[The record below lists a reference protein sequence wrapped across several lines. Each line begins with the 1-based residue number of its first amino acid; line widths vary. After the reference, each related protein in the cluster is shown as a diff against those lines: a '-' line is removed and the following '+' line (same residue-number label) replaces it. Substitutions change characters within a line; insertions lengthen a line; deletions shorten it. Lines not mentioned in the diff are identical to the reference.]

1 MEKTRKKSLKRIEI
15 INEDSLTAETEF
27 HKKKHMSRVGK
38 LNGRAAI
45 IKIHGESEQEIQN
58 KKDRLDDSLNAI
70 RSAIQ
75 TGYTLGSGLSL
86 IYYNYKSVYN
96 NNQHLADVVPIK
108 IIEAYRDALTSVF
121 NTLYYNLKNEN
132 LDYNDVLGKTMNN
145 LSYDGIEDEWY
156 DTNIKEV
163 VIDPTGVVIS
173 SLRSAVSVAGY
184 VLTAKRM
191 IMRERHE
198 LDRAI

>member
-1 MEKTRKKSLKRIEI
+1 M
-15 INEDSLTAETEF
+15 
-27 HKKKHMSRVGK
+27 
-38 LNGRAAI
+38 
-45 IKIHGESEQEIQN
+45 
-58 KKDRLDDSLNAI
+58 DDSLNAI

-86 IYYNYKSVYN
+86 IYYNHKSVYN
-96 NNQHLADVVPIK
+96 NNQYLADTVPIE

-132 LDYNDVLGKTMNN
+132 LDYNDVLGKTMRN